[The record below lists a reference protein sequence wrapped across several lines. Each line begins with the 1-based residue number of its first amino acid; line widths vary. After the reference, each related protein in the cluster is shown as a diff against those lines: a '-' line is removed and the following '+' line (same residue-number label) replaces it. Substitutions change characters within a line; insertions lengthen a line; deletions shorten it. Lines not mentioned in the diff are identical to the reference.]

1 MTDIKSPSV
10 SVIIPAYNGDDPLIN
25 CVVSVLK
32 TSYPSF
38 EIIVV
43 DNASTDGSINRLR
56 EVPTEGHH
64 LSIICNKK
72 NVGFAKA
79 CNLGSI
85 NAKGKY
91 LAFLNQDTIVDK
103 EWIKEAVIVLEK
115 SPEVGALQSKLM
127 KMDDIKKIDSA
138 GVLINIF
145 GMGLQI
151 GRGEVDRGQYGIS
164 RQVTSGLGAA
174 LFVRRKLFIKL
185 NGFDSS
191 LFVLGED
198 GDLCIRI
205 WLAGYKVLYVPL
217 SVVYHKGAM
226 SRSKESSYFNYHQ
239 TLRNS
244 FLLLIK
250 NLSTPV
256 LVFSLPIS
264 IILRVFRGII
274 MRYTRDYF
282 TALSS
287 SLVYL
292 IRNYSFVCKKR
303 KKVQSLRVCS
313 DIYLL
318 KQGILKFIDAN
329 VFINGF

>member
-1 MTDIKSPSV
+1 MTDNRRPSV
-10 SVIIPAYNGDDPLIN
+10 SVIIPAYNGDEFLIN
-25 CVVSVLK
+25 CVVTVLK

-38 EIIVV
+38 EIIIV
-43 DNASTDGSINRLR
+43 DNASTDGSLNRLR
-56 EVPTEGHH
+56 KVQAEDHR
-64 LSIICNKK
+64 LNIICNQK

-79 CNLGSI
+79 CNLGAI

-103 EWIKEAVIVLEK
+103 EWIKEAVTVLEK

-127 KMDDIKKIDSA
+127 KMDDIRKIDSA

-151 GRGEVDRGQYGIS
+151 GRGEVDRGQYSIP
-164 RQVTSGLGAA
+164 RQVSSGLGAA

-185 NGFDSS
+185 NGFDS
-191 LFVLGED
+191 LFFVLGED
-198 GDLCIRI
+198 GDLCTRI
-205 WLAGYKVLYVPL
+205 WLAGYKVLYVPS

-226 SRSKESSYFNYHQ
+226 SRSRESSYFNYYQ

-264 IILRVFRGII
+264 VIYRVFRGII
-274 MRYTRDYF
+274 MRYSRDYF

-292 IRNYSFVCKKR
+292 IRNYGLICKKR
-303 KKVQSLRVCS
+303 KQVQSLRVCS

-318 KQGILKFIDAN
+318 KQGILKFVDSN